1 MSRAESKYIE
11 KKAYLS
17 RYTHER
23 ILALREAEAPA
34 SGWGDEAAW
43 ARFLKKEAK
52 KFIPF
57 LTEKCGLEFRGRIL
71 EIGAGAAWLSA
82 ELSKLAKVV
91 EVFTTDISPRLLKE
105 HAPKVFDALKANRAK
120 ITRIPGDFHQ
130 LDFPDNYFDYVVC
143 SAVLAH
149 AVNVIQVLREV
160 KRVLKPSG
168 RFVAIREPVRPLAKF
183 RGRGHKGSSQAAN
196 YTLAHYKELF
206 RQAALP
212 LEVKPVNLSS
222 GFKYYLN
229 KMVNGLTHA
238 RYAFVGTK
246 RSRE

>member
-17 RYTHER
+17 RYTDER
-23 ILALREAEAPA
+23 ILALREAEAPS
-34 SGWGDEAAW
+34 SGWSDEAAW
-43 ARFLKKEAK
+43 GRFLKKEAK

-91 EVFTTDISPRLLKE
+91 EVITTDISPRLLKE

-130 LDFPDNYFDYVVC
+130 LDFLDNYFDYVVC

-246 RSRE
+246 RSRA

>member
-43 ARFLKKEAK
+43 ARFLKREAK

-91 EVFTTDISPRLLKE
+91 EGFREQQQDGTVTVPDAFYDRYVTSLETLLKLKSE
-105 HAPKVFDALKANRAK
+105 SADHAVIEKFLC
-120 ITRIPGDFHQ
+120 Q
-130 LDFPDNYFDYVVC
+130 
-143 SAVLAH
+143 VLA
-149 AVNVIQVLREV
+149 AERE
-160 KRVLKPSG
+160 
-168 RFVAIREPVRPLAKF
+168 
-183 RGRGHKGSSQAAN
+183 
-196 YTLAHYKELF
+196 
-206 RQAALP
+206 
-212 LEVKPVNLSS
+212 
-222 GFKYYLN
+222 
-229 KMVNGLTHA
+229 
-238 RYAFVGTK
+238 AFDMQ
-246 RSRE
+246 R